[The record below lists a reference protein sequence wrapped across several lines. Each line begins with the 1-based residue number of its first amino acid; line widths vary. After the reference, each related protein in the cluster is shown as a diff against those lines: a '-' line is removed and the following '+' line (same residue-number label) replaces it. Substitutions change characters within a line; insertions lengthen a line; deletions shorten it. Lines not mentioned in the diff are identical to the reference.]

1 MSSLNRY
8 IKKLYSAGIISK
20 WIITKK
26 RLIGCSKDEVDILE
40 SKYDLVFPRS
50 YKEYLYKMGKG
61 AGVLFR
67 YDHFAVT
74 YDYITGLTNSER
86 EKIREFSEYNVELP
100 DNAFIISGRLGE
112 QFLFIECTGDQDSK
126 VLYYNEWDQNVVIAY
141 ESVYEWLDNIYAECI
156 AAIESGYF

>member
-1 MSSLNRY
+1 VTLNVLLKMSSINRY

-50 YKEYLYKMGKG
+50 
-61 AGVLFR
+61 
-67 YDHFAVT
+67 VT

-156 AAIESGYF
+156 AAIESGYFKKQPNGTQP